1 MRNGLDPIRFV
12 GFDTLLGLRA
22 KIMQAVEAAQKA
34 KTIGGTLEARVVVRV
49 AAKDEVEVAREYRE
63 ELDEIFVISDLDL
76 EESESFSVEISR
88 TPNPR
93 CDRCWRYRE
102 DVGGNPAH
110 PTLCVRCA
118 DARHRSCHPSRLSST
133 LRLQAPLRSMRQ

>member
-1 MRNGLDPIRFV
+1 VDPESIRK
-12 GFDTLLGLRA
+12 FDTLLGLRG

-34 KTIGGTLEARVVVRV
+34 KTIGGTLEAKVVVRV
-49 AAKDEVEVAREYRE
+49 AAKDEVEVVREYRE

-76 EESESFSVEISR
+76 EESESFSIEISR

-110 PTLCVRCA
+110 PMLCVRCA
-118 DARHRSCHPSRLSST
+118 DAVT
-133 LRLQAPLRSMRQ
+133 EAAIQAG